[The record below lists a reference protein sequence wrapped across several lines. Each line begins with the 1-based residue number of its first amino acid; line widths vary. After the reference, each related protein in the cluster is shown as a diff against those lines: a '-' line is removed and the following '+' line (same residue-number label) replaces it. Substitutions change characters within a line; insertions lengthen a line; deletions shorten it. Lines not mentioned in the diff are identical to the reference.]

1 MSPSRPCVHVGQLP
15 NPEPAAQTPLC
26 PHCEQLGQRSVALR
40 LCLHCGHVGC
50 CDSTPG
56 RWASEHHRTTGHAVM
71 RSFEPGES
79 WRWCFDDQR
88 LV

>member
-1 MSPSRPCVHVGQLP
+1 MSPSRPCPHLDRLSAE
-15 NPEPAAQTPLC
+15 EPGELTPTC
-26 PHCEQLGQRSVALR
+26 EHCLKLGQRPVALR
-40 LCLHCGHVGC
+40 KCLHCGHVGC

-56 RWASEHHRTTGHAVM
+56 RWATEHHRQTGHAVM

-79 WRWCFDDQR
+79 WRWCFEDQR